1 MKRLFALTFCSIFL
15 LCSCSGSTTSD
26 PSETEA
32 STVSAPE
39 TTATTTAV
47 TTASTTPE
55 ATPTE
60 PEPTPKY
67 PNSIWDGELPT
78 MDGSTSAIPLETGIK
93 AKLLGIKWAE
103 AKELVNHTKTHIAF
117 GNLLNGETD
126 LIFSVPISK
135 EQQAQADEMGVKLTF
150 TPVAKEGFVFV
161 VNADNP
167 VDSLT
172 QEQLRAIYSGE
183 ITNWKELGGNDEPI
197 TAFQRNRDSGSQN
210 YMTEFMGETPLAE
223 APTELVSGSMG
234 GILSKV
240 ASFDYGTGAIG
251 YSVYSYAAQ
260 MSADRNEIKLVAVDG
275 VKPTKATMAD
285 NSYPLSSCT
294 YIITT
299 DKADENTRNF
309 AAWAVSDE
317 GQKCVLESGY
327 LPVNDMEIPADY
339 LPYEAVG
346 TGRKKPENYLPDLKY
361 SYAAFKSTDELL
373 SALADENFKSLVAE
387 DIAAAKAYFTEEL
400 GVNPAEIRQDILCQ
414 NGYLEVLL
422 GKAYDE
428 DFFANGYADCKS
440 LVYDIIEGKRIEK
453 YSDLFFEGE
462 RFVPVLNAAI
472 QSSIDNLIDWY
483 GYDMPVV
490 KNDFTGLT
498 GTPECFGFFGLC
510 LNKCNPYFTSMLD
523 IYPDSS
529 ELLAMNITSAYRN
542 MTECFVEGTTLYE
555 FNRNEFEQEYYEKDG
570 VVFAVLKSVYHTEQ
584 EMAVINGKI
593 TSIQNNRAEFLKEQ
607 IYSRINEY
615 RIEMVNKATP
625 RYYDNYVHFLV
636 ETAVYDP
643 LDMMY
648 DFETEKLLT
657 PQDFFGENW
666 RSLLSSDIECDTA
679 WVSHLSADEVWVSYI
694 GSDGKINSVVLNKAE

>member
-1 MKRLFALTFCSIFL
+1 MKRVALLLIGTML
-15 LCSCSGSTTSD
+15 LCSCNNVTTPAST
-26 PSETEA
+26 SETEE
-32 STVSAPE
+32 TTLSAP
-39 TTATTTAV
+39 ATTSRSTAV
-47 TTASTTPE
+47 TTTT
-55 ATPTE
+55 ATIGTATE
-60 PEPTPKY
+60 LPPQY
-67 PNSIWDGELPT
+67 PDSIWNGELPT

-103 AKELVNHTKTHIAF
+103 AKELVSHTKTHIAF
-117 GNLLNGETD
+117 GNLLNGETN
-126 LIFSVPISK
+126 LIFSVPISQ

-183 ITNWKELGGNDEPI
+183 INNWKELGGNDEPI
-197 TAFQRNRDSGSQN
+197 TAFQRNPDSGSQN
-210 YMTEFMGETPLAE
+210 YMTEFMGETPLSE
-223 APTELVSGSMG
+223 APTELVAGDMG
-234 GILSKV
+234 GILAKV

-299 DKADENTRNF
+299 DTADENTRDF
-309 AAWAVSDE
+309 VSWAVSDE

-361 SYAAFKSTDELL
+361 SYAAFNSTDELL
-373 SALADENFKSLVAE
+373 SALADEHFKSLVAE
-387 DIAAAKAYFTEEL
+387 DIAAATAYFTEEL
-400 GVNPAEIRQDILCQ
+400 GINPAEIRQDILCQ
-414 NGYLEVLL
+414 NGYLEVFL
-422 GKAYDE
+422 GRAYDD
-428 DFFANGYADCKS
+428 DFFANGYTDCKS
-440 LVYDIIEGKRIEK
+440 LVYDIIEGKKIEK

-462 RFVPVLNAAI
+462 RFVPVLNTAI
-472 QSSIDNLIDWY
+472 QSSMDNLLEWY
-483 GYDMPVV
+483 GYEMSVI
-490 KNDFTGLT
+490 KNDFSGLT
-498 GTPECFGFFGLC
+498 GTPECFGYINLC
-510 LNKCNPYFTSMLD
+510 FNKCNPYSISMLD

-529 ELLAMNITSAYRN
+529 ELLAMNITSAYRD

-570 VVFAVLKSVYHTEQ
+570 FIFATLKSVYHTEQ
-584 EMAVINGKI
+584 EMAVINEKI
-593 TSIQNNRAEFLKEQ
+593 LSIQTNRAEFLKEY
-607 IYSRINEY
+607 IYPRINEY
-615 RIEMVNKATP
+615 RIEMVNKASP

-666 RSLLSSDIECDTA
+666 KSLLTNDIECDTA
-679 WVSHLSADEVWVSYI
+679 WISAMSEDDVWVSYI
-694 GSDGKINSVVLNKAE
+694 GNNGKIQSVVLNKSE